1 MNRSRPY
8 VLGGVLALFAL
19 LAALILVDVL
29 GTVFFAI
36 TVAYLL
42 IPLRH
47 RLEARGASQWMAS
60 AAATVVAG
68 IGVFVVLAP
77 LFIIFFLRL
86 NELLAL
92 ASLLPDAVSVELFNT
107 LYEVTLDEALAV
119 VFALIRSVGR
129 SVATAAPEVFIKLTL
144 FSFLVFSLVL
154 SGGSAGRTL
163 LALVPAEYH
172 DAVRALDSRARETLF
187 AIYVLQAA
195 TAVGTFLIALVV
207 FWALGYDYVI
217 TLATVAAI
225 LQFIPIVGPS
235 FLLAAMAVYQVAIND
250 IVAAVLII
258 VVGGF
263 AVAWLPD
270 ILIRPRL
277 AKETADLPGSLYFI
291 GFVGGLLS
299 LGPVGIIAGPLV
311 VALLVESVALL
322 SDELHVEDDGPDH
335 SDTSSETNSATPER

>member
-1 MNRSRPY
+1 MKGSRPY

-19 LAALILVDVL
+19 LAAVILVDVL

-42 IPLRH
+42 VPLRR
-47 RLEARGASQWMAS
+47 RLEVRGVSRWMAS
-60 AAATVVAG
+60 AATTVVAAV
-68 IGVFVVLAP
+68 GVFVVLAP
-77 LFIIFFLRL
+77 LFVIFFLRL
-86 NELLAL
+86 NDLLAL
-92 ASLLPDAVSVELFNT
+92 ASLIPDAVSFELLGMF
-107 LYEVTLDEALAV
+107 YEVTLAEVLAV
-119 VFALIRSVGR
+119 IFSLIRSIGR
-129 SVATAAPEVFIKLTL
+129 SVATTAPVVFIKLTL

-154 SGGSAGRTL
+154 GGGSAGRTL
-163 LALVPAEYH
+163 LALVPTEYH
-172 DAVRALDSRARETLF
+172 DAVRALESRARETLF

-195 TAVGTFLIALVV
+195 TAVGTFFIAFVV
-207 FWALGYDYVI
+207 FSALGYEYAI

-235 FLLAAMAVYQVAIND
+235 FLLAALALYQAAVGQF
-250 IVAAVLII
+250 VAAVLIV

-263 AVAWLPD
+263 AIAWLPD

-277 AKETADLPGSLYFI
+277 ARETAHLPGSLYFV

-322 SDELHVEDDGPDH
+322 GDELHVEDDDPTP
-335 SDTSSETNSATPER
+335 DTSDSPVSE